1 MLKPTLVF
9 DVCILTDEKMSLLH
23 NQQAIPKSIKKKQ
36 VLLLILA
43 TDVPEVVNMKEND
56 NDPDV

>member
-9 DVCILTDEKMSLLH
+9 DVCILSESLAQPTGHFPSRFL
-23 NQQAIPKSIKKKQ
+23 KKK